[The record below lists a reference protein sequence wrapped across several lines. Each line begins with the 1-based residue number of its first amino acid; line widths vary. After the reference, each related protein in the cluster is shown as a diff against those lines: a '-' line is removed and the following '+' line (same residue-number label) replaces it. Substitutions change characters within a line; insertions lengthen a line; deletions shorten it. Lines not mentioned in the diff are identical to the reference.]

1 MENLKKNPLSLQLN
15 VEDFAPASNDEK
27 KSLVVMR
34 ESVNFWK
41 DGMRRLRKNKIA
53 MVSLVVI
60 LLIAFMAYVL
70 PSFWPYSYEQ
80 QIKGSN
86 NLAPFEYSAAE
97 QKLID
102 QGENVFPHILGTDR
116 MGRDFA
122 VRVMMGT
129 RVSLSVGLLASVL
142 VLLIGATYG
151 AISAFAGG
159 WIDNIMMRITD
170 ILYTIPDILLII
182 LLAMAIKEPLESL
195 ATKPGFGWMQKLGP
209 NMVSIFIIFAL
220 LYWVGMARIVR
231 SQVLTLKESEYV
243 TAARALGA
251 SGGRIIKKHLL
262 TNCMGTLIVTTTL
275 QIPSS
280 IFTESYLSFLGLD
293 ADKDV
298 ETIGQKILTLAAP
311 YVPLDG
317 INDAGVACGIFMSYQ
332 GEGKGTPTDTQTDK
346 PDLTST
352 TLLRLI
358 LDYADSVEDAVALA
372 EQYDL
377 HDSASSCFHYM
388 VADSTGRSAVL
399 EWIGTDADHDTDGA
413 QRQLNVLWN
422 DTDALS
428 DSADWQVVTNFIKTP
443 GYYDGTTAERKGL
456 DRYEHLTAAL
466 RETDG
471 IVADKNAAMDLL
483 ASVGRR
489 TWNNDD
495 SNSNTVHSVVYD
507 LTDKSVLW
515 VGNEHYGEEAY
526 TFEFQLGR

>member
-1 MENLKKNPLSLQLN
+1 MKRNSLSKLLRRIACALAAL
-15 VEDFAPASNDEK
+15 VIALAVAVFALWHNELTTLASFQKLSDRDEAHRDGAVYQINFSGDYFFDEFLSQGGASNDAELISFITRSITK
-27 KSLVVMR
+27 GIIPMHIKTS
-34 ESVNFWK
+34 S
-41 DGMRRLRKNKIA
+41 IA
-53 MVSLVVI
+53 C
-60 LLIAFMAYVL
+60 
-70 PSFWPYSYEQ
+70 
-80 QIKGSN
+80 
-86 NLAPFEYSAAE
+86 
-97 QKLID
+97 
-102 QGENVFPHILGTDR
+102 
-116 MGRDFA
+116 
-122 VRVMMGT
+122 
-129 RVSLSVGLLASVL
+129 
-142 VLLIGATYG
+142 
-151 AISAFAGG
+151 SAFTADTQSGDRVFG
-159 WIDNIMMRITD
+159 RNYDFSATNTAIVYTDPGEGRHASYSTID
-170 ILYTIPDILLII
+170 
-182 LLAMAIKEPLESL
+182 
-195 ATKPGFGWMQKLGP
+195 
-209 NMVSIFIIFAL
+209 
-220 LYWVGMARIVR
+220 
-231 SQVLTLKESEYV
+231 
-243 TAARALGA
+243 
-251 SGGRIIKKHLL
+251 
-262 TNCMGTLIVTTTL
+262 
-275 QIPSS
+275 
-280 IFTESYLSFLGLD
+280 LSFLGLD

-298 ETIGQKILTLAAP
+298 ETIGQKFLTLAAP

-346 PDLTST
+346 PDITST

-372 EQYDL
+372 QQYDL

-388 VADSTGRSAVL
+388 VADSTGRSAIL
-399 EWIGTDADHDTDGA
+399 EWVGTDADHDADGA

-443 GYYDGTTAERKGL
+443 GYYDDTTAEMKGL
-456 DRYEHLTAAL
+456 DRYEHLAAAL

-471 IVADKNAAMDLL
+471 IVADKDAAMDLL

>member
-1 MENLKKNPLSLQLN
+1 MKRNSLSKLLRRIACAL
-15 VEDFAPASNDEK
+15 VALVIALAVAVFALWHNELTTLASFQKLSDRDEAHRDGAVYQINFSGDYFFDEFLSQGGASNDAELISFVTRSITK
-27 KSLVVMR
+27 GIIPMHIKTS
-34 ESVNFWK
+34 S
-41 DGMRRLRKNKIA
+41 IA
-53 MVSLVVI
+53 C
-60 LLIAFMAYVL
+60 
-70 PSFWPYSYEQ
+70 
-80 QIKGSN
+80 
-86 NLAPFEYSAAE
+86 
-97 QKLID
+97 
-102 QGENVFPHILGTDR
+102 
-116 MGRDFA
+116 
-122 VRVMMGT
+122 
-129 RVSLSVGLLASVL
+129 
-142 VLLIGATYG
+142 
-151 AISAFAGG
+151 SAFTADTQSGDRVFG
-159 WIDNIMMRITD
+159 RNYDFSATNTAIVYTDPGEGRHASYSTID
-170 ILYTIPDILLII
+170 
-182 LLAMAIKEPLESL
+182 
-195 ATKPGFGWMQKLGP
+195 
-209 NMVSIFIIFAL
+209 
-220 LYWVGMARIVR
+220 
-231 SQVLTLKESEYV
+231 
-243 TAARALGA
+243 
-251 SGGRIIKKHLL
+251 
-262 TNCMGTLIVTTTL
+262 
-275 QIPSS
+275 
-280 IFTESYLSFLGLD
+280 LSFLGLD

-298 ETIGQKILTLAAP
+298 ETIGQKFLTLAAP

-332 GEGKGTPTDTQTDK
+332 GEGKGTPTDTQTDR

-372 EQYDL
+372 QQYDL

-388 VADSTGRSAVL
+388 VADSTGRSAIL
-399 EWIGTDADHDTDGA
+399 EWVGTDADHDVDGA

-443 GYYDGTTAERKGL
+443 GYYDDTTAEMKGL
-456 DRYEHLTAAL
+456 DRYEHLAAAL

-471 IVADKNAAMDLL
+471 IVADKDAAMDLL

>member
-1 MENLKKNPLSLQLN
+1 MKRNSLSKLLRRIACALAAL
-15 VEDFAPASNDEK
+15 VIALAVAVFALWHNELTTLASFQKLSDRDEAHRDGAVYQINFSGDYSFDEFLSQGGASNDAELISFVTRSITK
-27 KSLVVMR
+27 GIIPMHIKTS
-34 ESVNFWK
+34 S
-41 DGMRRLRKNKIA
+41 IA
-53 MVSLVVI
+53 C
-60 LLIAFMAYVL
+60 
-70 PSFWPYSYEQ
+70 
-80 QIKGSN
+80 
-86 NLAPFEYSAAE
+86 
-97 QKLID
+97 
-102 QGENVFPHILGTDR
+102 
-116 MGRDFA
+116 
-122 VRVMMGT
+122 
-129 RVSLSVGLLASVL
+129 
-142 VLLIGATYG
+142 
-151 AISAFAGG
+151 SAFTADTQSGDRVFG
-159 WIDNIMMRITD
+159 RNYDFSATNTAIVYTDPGEGRHASYSTID
-170 ILYTIPDILLII
+170 
-182 LLAMAIKEPLESL
+182 
-195 ATKPGFGWMQKLGP
+195 
-209 NMVSIFIIFAL
+209 
-220 LYWVGMARIVR
+220 
-231 SQVLTLKESEYV
+231 
-243 TAARALGA
+243 
-251 SGGRIIKKHLL
+251 
-262 TNCMGTLIVTTTL
+262 
-275 QIPSS
+275 
-280 IFTESYLSFLGLD
+280 LSFLGLD

-298 ETIGQKILTLAAP
+298 ETIGQKFLTLAAP

-346 PDLTST
+346 PDITST

-372 EQYDL
+372 QQYDL

-388 VADSTGRSAVL
+388 VADSTGRSAIL
-399 EWIGTDADHDTDGA
+399 EWVGTDADHDADGA

-471 IVADKNAAMDLL
+471 IVADKDAAMGLL

-489 TWNNDD
+489 TWDNDD

>member
-1 MENLKKNPLSLQLN
+1 MKRNSLSKLLRRIACALAAL
-15 VEDFAPASNDEK
+15 VIALAVAVFALWHNELATLASFQKLSDRDEAHRDGAVYQINFSGDYFFDEFLSQGGASNDAELISFVTRSITK
-27 KSLVVMR
+27 GIIPMHIKTS
-34 ESVNFWK
+34 S
-41 DGMRRLRKNKIA
+41 IA
-53 MVSLVVI
+53 C
-60 LLIAFMAYVL
+60 
-70 PSFWPYSYEQ
+70 
-80 QIKGSN
+80 
-86 NLAPFEYSAAE
+86 
-97 QKLID
+97 
-102 QGENVFPHILGTDR
+102 
-116 MGRDFA
+116 
-122 VRVMMGT
+122 
-129 RVSLSVGLLASVL
+129 
-142 VLLIGATYG
+142 
-151 AISAFAGG
+151 SAFTADTQSGDRVFG
-159 WIDNIMMRITD
+159 RNYDFSATNTAIVYTDPGEGRHASYSTID
-170 ILYTIPDILLII
+170 
-182 LLAMAIKEPLESL
+182 
-195 ATKPGFGWMQKLGP
+195 
-209 NMVSIFIIFAL
+209 
-220 LYWVGMARIVR
+220 
-231 SQVLTLKESEYV
+231 
-243 TAARALGA
+243 
-251 SGGRIIKKHLL
+251 
-262 TNCMGTLIVTTTL
+262 
-275 QIPSS
+275 
-280 IFTESYLSFLGLD
+280 LSFLGLD

-298 ETIGQKILTLAAP
+298 ETIGQKFLTLAAP

-332 GEGKGTPTDTQTDK
+332 GEGKGTPTDTQTDR
-346 PDLTST
+346 PDITST

-372 EQYDL
+372 QQYDL

-388 VADSTGRSAVL
+388 VADSTGRSAIL
-399 EWIGTDADHDTDGA
+399 EWVGTDADHDADGA

-443 GYYDGTTAERKGL
+443 GYYDGTSAEMKGL

-471 IVADKNAAMDLL
+471 IVADKDAAMDLL

>member
-1 MENLKKNPLSLQLN
+1 MKRNSLSKLLRRIACALAALVIALAVAVFALWHNELATLASFQKLSDRDEAHRDGAVYQIN
-15 VEDFAPASNDEK
+15 VSGDYSFDEFLSQGGASNDAELISFVTRSITK
-27 KSLVVMR
+27 GIIPMHIKTS
-34 ESVNFWK
+34 S
-41 DGMRRLRKNKIA
+41 IA
-53 MVSLVVI
+53 C
-60 LLIAFMAYVL
+60 
-70 PSFWPYSYEQ
+70 
-80 QIKGSN
+80 
-86 NLAPFEYSAAE
+86 
-97 QKLID
+97 
-102 QGENVFPHILGTDR
+102 
-116 MGRDFA
+116 
-122 VRVMMGT
+122 
-129 RVSLSVGLLASVL
+129 
-142 VLLIGATYG
+142 
-151 AISAFAGG
+151 SAFTADTQSGDRVFG
-159 WIDNIMMRITD
+159 RNYDFSATNTAIVYTNPGEGRHASYSTID
-170 ILYTIPDILLII
+170 
-182 LLAMAIKEPLESL
+182 
-195 ATKPGFGWMQKLGP
+195 
-209 NMVSIFIIFAL
+209 
-220 LYWVGMARIVR
+220 
-231 SQVLTLKESEYV
+231 
-243 TAARALGA
+243 
-251 SGGRIIKKHLL
+251 
-262 TNCMGTLIVTTTL
+262 
-275 QIPSS
+275 
-280 IFTESYLSFLGLD
+280 LSFLGLD

-298 ETIGQKILTLAAP
+298 ETVGQKLLTLAAP

-372 EQYDL
+372 QQYDL

-388 VADSTGRSAVL
+388 VADSTGRSAIL
-399 EWIGTDADHDTDGA
+399 EWVGTDADHDADGA
-413 QRQLNVLWN
+413 ERQLNVLWN

-443 GYYDGTTAERKGL
+443 GYYDGTTAEMKGL
-456 DRYEHLTAAL
+456 DRYEHLAAAL

-471 IVADKNAAMDLL
+471 IVAGKDAAMDLL

>member
-1 MENLKKNPLSLQLN
+1 MKRNSLSKLLRRIACALAAL
-15 VEDFAPASNDEK
+15 VIALAVAVFALWHNELTTLASFQKLSDRDEAHRDGAVYQINFSGDYFFDEFLSQGGASNDAELISFVTRSITK
-27 KSLVVMR
+27 GIIPMHIKTS
-34 ESVNFWK
+34 S
-41 DGMRRLRKNKIA
+41 IA
-53 MVSLVVI
+53 C
-60 LLIAFMAYVL
+60 
-70 PSFWPYSYEQ
+70 
-80 QIKGSN
+80 
-86 NLAPFEYSAAE
+86 
-97 QKLID
+97 
-102 QGENVFPHILGTDR
+102 
-116 MGRDFA
+116 
-122 VRVMMGT
+122 
-129 RVSLSVGLLASVL
+129 
-142 VLLIGATYG
+142 
-151 AISAFAGG
+151 SAFTADTQSGDRVFG
-159 WIDNIMMRITD
+159 RNYDFSATNTAIVYTDPGEGRHASYSTID
-170 ILYTIPDILLII
+170 
-182 LLAMAIKEPLESL
+182 
-195 ATKPGFGWMQKLGP
+195 
-209 NMVSIFIIFAL
+209 
-220 LYWVGMARIVR
+220 
-231 SQVLTLKESEYV
+231 
-243 TAARALGA
+243 
-251 SGGRIIKKHLL
+251 
-262 TNCMGTLIVTTTL
+262 
-275 QIPSS
+275 
-280 IFTESYLSFLGLD
+280 LSFLGLD

-298 ETIGQKILTLAAP
+298 ETIGQKFLTLAAP

-332 GEGKGTPTDTQTDK
+332 GEGKGTPTDTQTDR
-346 PDLTST
+346 PDITST

-372 EQYDL
+372 RQYDL

-388 VADSTGRSAVL
+388 VADSTGRSAIL
-399 EWIGTDADHDTDGA
+399 EWVGTDADHDADGA

-443 GYYDGTTAERKGL
+443 GYYDGTSAERKGL

-471 IVADKNAAMDLL
+471 IVADKDAAMDLL